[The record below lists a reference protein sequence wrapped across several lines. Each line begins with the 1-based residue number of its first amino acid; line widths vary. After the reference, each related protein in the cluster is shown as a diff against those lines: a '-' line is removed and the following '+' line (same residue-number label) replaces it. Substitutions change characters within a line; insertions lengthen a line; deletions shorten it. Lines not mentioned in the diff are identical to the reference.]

1 MIMLRHVQA
10 KYFAVA
16 VLFSMLPLKEPVHNA
31 LCPTV
36 DHSFPVLSVSSAAI
50 TLHGDC
56 EDNGIYPDLSDH
68 SPPIGASRHRS
79 ALDIRL
85 GRSRSGVM
93 NSGFG
98 STLGTWMSYPA

>member
-1 MIMLRHVQA
+1 MLNTVVGFRFSIKMIMLRHVQA

-56 EDNGIYPDLSDH
+56 EDNGIYLDSSDH
-68 SPPIGASRHRS
+68 SPTLVH
-79 ALDIRL
+79 LDIAQ
-85 GRSRSGVM
+85 RSTYDLEGVEAA
-93 NSGFG
+93 S
-98 STLGTWMSYPA
+98 